1 MLINAN
7 EMLIIANEM
16 LINAISAYVMQSQA
30 GYWKKRETSTP
41 RAWTKEAC
49 SVAAVSAK
57 VIDSKSF

>member
-30 GYWKKRETSTP
+30 GY
-41 RAWTKEAC
+41 
-49 SVAAVSAK
+49 
-57 VIDSKSF
+57 